1 MMFWL
6 RFKMFLFVLN
16 TERGH
21 FLPLT
26 LKKKPPN
33 SEAYK
38 TVIVPQSMAV
48 RACVCVCETI
58 NFH

>member
-1 MMFWL
+1 
-6 RFKMFLFVLN
+6 MFLFVPN
-16 TERGH
+16 TERGPL
-21 FLPLT
+21 LPLT

-38 TVIVPQSMAV
+38 TFIVPQSMAV